1 LTSMPIGVV
10 RWTLDSDSA
19 LQAAGKLTR
28 REIEIVR
35 MVAQG
40 LRNKVIVN
48 RRSISDGYLEPRRV
62 TFVTTTR

>member
-1 LTSMPIGVV
+1 MPIGGV
-10 RWTLDSDSA
+10 RWTLDPDSA

-48 RRSISDGYLEPRRV
+48 RRSISDGYLEPRRG